1 MNRLLAF
8 LARLLTTEVPW
19 QQRLGAAA
27 GPWNV
32 TGAKNLARH
41 MAQATWG

>member
-1 MNRLLAF
+1 MPRLIA
-8 LARLLTTEVPW
+8 LLRALVTREVPW

-32 TGAKNLARH
+32 TGARNLARH
-41 MAQATWG
+41 MAQTTWG